1 MQLRFPFAASRTRNL
16 EHAPEPRLVPIEGEV
31 HDALLLLAAGYGAAM
46 AALSAPRRQEE
57 GERVRAE
64 SSALAGAAAAVLMEG
79 SGPEAAAA
87 LRTASEAHRALL
99 AEVFGE
105 RVFRTI
111 PKALRHARQSHLM
124 AVGSAL
130 REQALEYHD
139 SELLLGQHRGGAMVA
154 FTATATLAQ
163 AHVWL
168 LGALYERVEG
178 WIEGSGGPAL
188 EREASRW
195 FFERWRPARAQPGD
209 EFARGVREQ
218 EFSLVER
225 ELITLNASAVEHVA
239 AQALLGDAG
248 PKQRRMAAALPRSRC
263 GVWEVTRRSDGWT
276 ELRHPL
282 GGRLVR
288 VADHAPELSYG
299 AGDMMLGR
307 LIPLDEGT
315 WLRSPGAA
323 VVPGLGRG
331 FARTLAEG
339 LEDGSGNLSDQVL
352 VEAAIQ
358 TALGVRGLPREV
370 RPRASPD
377 AAAEI
382 LRDLREALEA
392 VGAAERVAP
401 GDVPP
406 DLASIPDTECY
417 RFSVDIVLNDYI
429 GALFPIARKSRTYRE
444 MLRRREREAKE
455 RGRR

>member
-1 MQLRFPFAASRTRNL
+1 MQLRFPFLTPHVRPP
-16 EHAPEPRLVPIEGEV
+16 EHASQPRVVPIEGEV

-46 AALSAPRRQEE
+46 AALADPRRREE

-64 SSALAGAAAAVLMEG
+64 SGALAGAATAVLMEG
-79 SGPEAAAA
+79 SGVEAAGA
-87 LRTASEAHRALL
+87 LRAAAEAHRALL
-99 AEVFGE
+99 NEMFGE

-111 PKALRHARQSHLM
+111 PKALRHVRQSHLM
-124 AVGSAL
+124 AMASAL

-139 SELLLGQHRGGAMVA
+139 SELLVGQDRGGAMVA
-154 FTATATLAQ
+154 FTAPATAAQ

-178 WIEGSGGPAL
+178 WIEESGAPAL

-195 FFERWRPARAQPGD
+195 LYERWRGARAVRGD

-225 ELITLNASAVEHVA
+225 EIITLGASAVEHVRA
-239 AQALLGDAG
+239 ERLLGDAG
-248 PKQRRMAAALPRSRC
+248 PKQRRMAAALPDSLC
-263 GVWEVTRRSDGWT
+263 GVWEVAGRSAGWT

-282 GGRLVR
+282 GGWPIR
-288 VADHAPELSYG
+288 VADHAPELRYG
-299 AGDMMLGR
+299 AGDVMLGR
-307 LIPLDEGT
+307 LIPLDAET

-323 VVPGLGRG
+323 VIPGMGRG

-339 LEDGSGNLSDQVL
+339 LEQSSGALPDQVL

-370 RPRASPD
+370 RPRVNPD

-382 LRDLREALEA
+382 LRVLREALEA
-392 VGAAERVAP
+392 AGAAERVDP
-401 GDVPP
+401 GDVPS
-406 DLASIPDTECY
+406 DLPSMPDTEVY
-417 RFSVDIVLNDYI
+417 RFEVDIVLNDYI
-429 GALFPIARKSRTYRE
+429 GALFPIARKSRAHRE
-444 MLRRREREAKE
+444 MLRRREREARE
-455 RGRR
+455 RGRG